1 GWRESLKWGIGVL
14 PDMESDQ
21 GEIMSFSY
29 AAEKFA
35 SARSALMLPHPN
47 GEDQSIA
54 TAFFECR
61 QGLDR
66 FDRSQ
71 FDESS
76 SIWIRQLDQLMST
89 DGLEDPDRQGLFLVK
104 ARKLSVDD
112 QIQLSTVVDE
122 LQFWFRRMND

>member
-1 GWRESLKWGIGVL
+1 
-14 PDMESDQ
+14 
-21 GEIMSFSY
+21 MSFSY

-54 TAFFECR
+54 TAFFECS

-66 FDRSQ
+66 FDKSQ

-76 SIWIRQLDQLMST
+76 GIWIRQLDQLMNT
-89 DGLEDPDRQGLFLVK
+89 DGIEDPDRQGLYLLK

-112 QIQLSTVVDE
+112 QIELSTLVDD
-122 LQFWFRRMND
+122 LQCWFRSRKD

>member
-1 GWRESLKWGIGVL
+1 
-14 PDMESDQ
+14 
-21 GEIMSFSY
+21 MSFSY

-61 QGLDR
+61 QGLDQ
-66 FDRSQ
+66 FDRTK
-71 FDESS
+71 FDDTS
-76 SIWIRQLDQLMST
+76 SIWIRQLDQLMSI
-89 DGLEDPDRQGLFLVK
+89 DGLEDPDRQGMFLVK

-112 QIQLSTVVDE
+112 QIQLSNVVDE

>member
-1 GWRESLKWGIGVL
+1 
-14 PDMESDQ
+14 
-21 GEIMSFSY
+21 
-29 AAEKFA
+29 
-35 SARSALMLPHPN
+35 
-47 GEDQSIA
+47 
-54 TAFFECR
+54 FFECS